1 VIAIFE
7 TYWTALVA
15 WLESS
20 PALVAGWVLGAAL
33 FAILATVILQRL
45 LPRAAT
51 DNPVRRVAQNSAFPI
66 AAALANKGLDLAFAM
81 VMLRVLGPADAG
93 KYAWVGVVVGYLD
106 ILLGFGTNTW
116 LTREVARHPEGL
128 GRHLGRV
135 LAARAVLWM
144 GIGSITLLL
153 IGPLARL
160 ADVTP
165 DMGLALALLTL
176 AMAPSG
182 LAAALS
188 AVLQGCERM
197 EYPAAVTVVTTILK
211 VVLGLLALALGY
223 GFVGLAAVALV
234 VNVVTAGS
242 LAVLYWDLLGWP
254 RLRAAPR
261 ASVSLIGASYPF
273 MLNNLLANLFF
284 RIDSLLLR
292 PLAGDAALGWYNAAY
307 RVLDGLNLIPAHFTL
322 ALFPM
327 LARRGE
333 ADRQALALVY
343 QRALKVLLTLGLPI
357 AVGVALLAEPL
368 VLLVAGPAYVPQAE
382 WALRTLIWFL
392 PFSFVNGVTQYV
404 LIAVDRQR
412 FLTLAF
418 LVATTFNLAANL
430 VLIPRAGYLGAAL
443 VTVLSEVVL
452 LGPFWWAVTRH
463 LPPVSVLR
471 VAWRPT
477 LAAAVMAAVL
487 VPVAQW
493 SWLLSIPAGAVAYG
507 ALLARLGGLDADD
520 RAVWQRLRRRDVVPG
535 PGDRG

>member
-1 VIAIFE
+1 VIVIFE
-7 TYWTALVA
+7 TYWAALAA
-15 WLESS
+15 WLARS
-20 PALVAGWVLGAAL
+20 PALVVGWLLAAAL
-33 FAILATVILQRL
+33 FAVVATAALLRL

-66 AAALANKGLDLAFAM
+66 VAALANKGLDLAFAM
-81 VMLRVLGPADAG
+81 VMLRVLGPTDAG

-106 ILLGFGTNTW
+106 ILLVFGTNTW

-128 GRHLGRV
+128 GRHLASV
-135 LAARAVLWM
+135 LAARGVLWLAV
-144 GIGSITLLL
+144 GGITLLL
-153 IGPLARL
+153 VGPLATV

-165 DMGLALALLTL
+165 DVGLGLVMLTL

-197 EYPAAVTVVTTILK
+197 EYPAAVTVVTTVLK
-211 VVLGLLALALGY
+211 IGLGLLALALGY
-223 GFVGLAAVALV
+223 RFVGLAAVALV
-234 VNVVTAGS
+234 VNVITAGS
-242 LAVLYWDLLGWP
+242 LAALYWDLLGWP

-261 ASVSLIGASYPF
+261 ASVALIGASYPF
-273 MLNNLLANLFF
+273 MLNNLLASLFF
-284 RIDSLLLR
+284 RLDSLLLR

-322 ALFPM
+322 ALFPL
-327 LARRGE
+327 LARRGDT
-333 ADRQALALVY
+333 DRQALARVY
-343 QRALKVLLTLGLPI
+343 QRALKVLLTLALPT

-368 VLLVAGPAYVPQAE
+368 VLLIAGPAYVPQAD

-418 LVATTFNLAANL
+418 LVATAFNLAANL
-430 VLIPRAGYLGAAL
+430 VLIPRASYLGAAL

-463 LPPVSVLR
+463 LPPVSILR

-477 LAAAVMAAVL
+477 LAAAGMAAV
-487 VPVAQW
+487 VAPVAQW
-493 SWLLSIPAGAVAYG
+493 SWLLSIPAGAVAYAG
-507 ALLARLGGLDADD
+507 LLARLGGFDADD
-520 RAVWQRLRRRDVVPG
+520 RALWHRLRGRAAVPG
-535 PGDRG
+535 AGDRR